1 MGNRALITG
10 KNSTVGIYL
19 HWNGGMDS
27 VAPFLKY
34 ASFHTPLGLGRE
46 ARDGGLSTLV
56 TIINNFFGAGDS
68 DLGDYVSI
76 TAVDP
81 ESLEDCSSGDNGV
94 YVVDENWD
102 IIQRIDLPSKEQDFF
117 YFDKTLEAIDEA
129 QPEHV
134 QLGKKFLKSKVIPVE
149 EVEVGMTVFK
159 RGIDGWKEHTVV
171 SLGNPEEGENVPAMY
186 PDNSPYTGEYPA
198 WNING
203 YVTSKNVRVAA

>member
-27 VAPFLKY
+27 VVPFLKY
-34 ASFHTPLGLGRE
+34 ASFHTSLGLGRE

-56 TIINNFFGAGDS
+56 TIIDNF
-68 DLGDYVSI
+68 LGLGSATI
-76 TAVDP
+76 TVVNP
-81 ESLEDCSSGDNGV
+81 EYLEDYNPGDNGI
-94 YVVDENWD
+94 YVVNENWD
-102 IIQRIDLPSKEQDFF
+102 IIQRIDAPAVEQNGHDFNEM
-117 YFDKTLEAIDEA
+117 LEAIDEA
-129 QPEHV
+129 QPENT
-134 QLGKKFLKSKVIPVE
+134 QLGKKFLESKVIPVE

-159 RGIDGWKEHTVV
+159 RSIHGWEEHTVV
-171 SLGNPEEGENVPAMY
+171 CLGNPEEGEKVPAMY

-203 YVTSKNVRVAA
+203 YVIDKNVRVAV